1 MIKQK
6 YQSVLDLGTELN
18 IQNGDVSEE
27 NGVLKIKGTAKTQYE
42 KNIIWDEIKA
52 VGGQNPSDI
61 KADIKVSDES
71 VYHRHT
77 VKSGET
83 LGKIARHY
91 YGDPMKYKQIFQ
103 ANSDILKNPDLIYP
117 NQELV
122 ISNYKTNKIKADN
135 LGLYF
140 IIEINLLN
148 P

>member
-61 KADIKVSDES
+61 KADIKVCDES

-83 LGKIARHY
+83 LGKIAKHY

-122 ISNYKTNKIKADN
+122 IPN
-135 LGLYF
+135 L
-140 IIEINLLN
+140 
-148 P
+148 

>member
-6 YQSVLDLGTELN
+6 YQSVLDLGTKLN

-61 KADIKVSDES
+61 QADIRVSDES

-83 LGKIARHY
+83 LGKIAKHY
-91 YGDPMKYKQIFQ
+91 YGDPIKYKQIFQ
-103 ANSDILKNPDLIYP
+103 ANTNILKNPDLIHP

-122 ISNYKTNKIKADN
+122 IPK
-135 LGLYF
+135 L
-140 IIEINLLN
+140 
-148 P
+148 

>member
-52 VGGQNPSDI
+52 VEGQNPSDI

-91 YGDPMKYKQIFQ
+91 YWDPMKYKQIFQ

-122 ISNYKTNKIKADN
+122 IPN
-135 LGLYF
+135 L
-140 IIEINLLN
+140 
-148 P
+148 

>member
-6 YQSVLDLGTELN
+6 YQSVLDLGTKLN
-18 IQNGDVSEE
+18 VQNGDVSEE

-52 VGGQNPSDI
+52 IGGQNPTDI
-61 KADIKVSDES
+61 KADIRVADES

-83 LGKIARHY
+83 LGKIAKHY

-103 ANSDILKNPDLIYP
+103 ANINILKNPDLIHP

-122 ISNYKTNKIKADN
+122 IPK
-135 LGLYF
+135 L
-140 IIEINLLN
+140 
-148 P
+148 

>member
-1 MIKQK
+1 MQK
-6 YQSVLDLGTELN
+6 YQSVLVLGTKLN

-61 KADIKVSDES
+61 QADIRVSDES

-83 LGKIARHY
+83 LGKIAKHY

-103 ANSDILKNPDLIYP
+103 ANTNILKNPDLIHP

-122 ISNYKTNKIKADN
+122 IPK
-135 LGLYF
+135 L
-140 IIEINLLN
+140 
-148 P
+148 

>member
-6 YQSVLDLGTELN
+6 YQSVLDLGTKLN

-27 NGVLKIKGTAKTQYE
+27 NGVLKIKGTAKTLYE

-61 KADIKVSDES
+61 QADIRVSDES

-83 LGKIARHY
+83 LGKIAKHY

-103 ANSDILKNPDLIYP
+103 ANNNILKNPDLIHP

-122 ISNYKTNKIKADN
+122 IPK
-135 LGLYF
+135 L
-140 IIEINLLN
+140 
-148 P
+148 

>member
-6 YQSVLDLGTELN
+6 YQSVLDLGTKLN
-18 IQNGDVSEE
+18 VQNGDVSEE

-52 VGGQNPSDI
+52 IGGQNPTDI
-61 KADIKVSDES
+61 KADIRVADES

-83 LGKIARHY
+83 LGKIAKHY

-103 ANSDILKNPDLIYP
+103 ANTNILKNPDLIHP

-122 ISNYKTNKIKADN
+122 IPK
-135 LGLYF
+135 L
-140 IIEINLLN
+140 
-148 P
+148 